1 MTATPLRRRNTPATA
16 TAPTTASTTRAPL
29 RDARRA
35 GAATLSAVHTE
46 SAAGTGAPG
55 SKVRAGTKALYAAHL
70 DSATSD
76 AGDRY
81 GDKTIKGY
89 VEAVASLGAYL
100 SRAKFTG
107 DFHEVTFAELNA
119 YLADYRDGHTQ
130 GGTNTK
136 QRRLRTFYGWLEIA
150 YEVPSPWRSGR
161 VSHYRPSEPP
171 SSTLGDGVF
180 EAMIATCSDAHLY
193 EDVRDAAML
202 HVLKTGMR
210 RAELA
215 GLFVEDLDFAGQWLQ
230 VCAVKDARR
239 DAPILR
245 IVDGVE
251 YRAGRL
257 VPLNS
262 AALVA
267 NHKWLRMRAGH
278 KLVTSADA
286 GPLWY
291 GTRNRIPMTG
301 SGILRMV
308 KRRARQAGFDPAT
321 IGAHAFRHTR
331 AHELLSAGVA
341 EGDVMG
347 VMGWKDRAM
356 IDRYAKELKNAR
368 SIEAVRKAGLA

>member
-1 MTATPLRRRNTPATA
+1 MLGWKDGVPGV
-16 TAPTTASTTRAPL
+16 RA
-29 RDARRA
+29 
-35 GAATLSAVHTE
+35 
-46 SAAGTGAPG
+46 
-55 SKVRAGTKALYAAHL
+55 RAGTRALYEAHL
-70 DSATSD
+70 KTATSD

-81 GDKTIKGY
+81 GATTITGY

-100 SRAKFTG
+100 SRAAFIG
-107 DFHEVTFAELNA
+107 DFHDVTFAELNA
-119 YLADYRDGHTQ
+119 YLADYRETHSQ

-161 VSHYRPSEPP
+161 MAYYAPSEPP
-171 SSTLGDGVF
+171 PSALADGVIA
-180 EAMIATCSDAHLY
+180 AMIATCTDPHLY

-245 IVDGVE
+245 VVDGVE

-257 VPLNS
+257 VPLNA

-278 KLVTSADA
+278 RLVTSADA
-286 GPLWY
+286 GPMWY
-291 GTRNRIPMTG
+291 GTRGRIPMTG

-308 KRRARQAGFDPAT
+308 KRRAQQAGFDPAT

-341 EGDVMG
+341 EGDVMA
-347 VMGWKDRAM
+347 VQGWKSRDM
-356 IDRYAKELKNAR
+356 IDRYAKELKNER
-368 SIEAVRKAGLA
+368 SIAAVRKAGLA